1 MHIMSWEE
9 VSYEILD
16 YKSKPLQNKT
26 FHVWHKFNFLRC
38 IYVNKATKFNYLSG
52 TNIFQIVFDDITY
65 SIPKELLTFSEWT
78 VLYVSA
84 NNLQTWLS
92 MHSLMCTS
100 MMYWQISEWVLPK
113 TSQQTVQAT
122 GTLGLTPNA
131 IVQGI
136 ELVY

>member
-52 TNIFQIVFDDITY
+52 TNIFQIVFGDITY
-65 SIPKELLTFSEWT
+65 SIPKELLTFSELT

-92 MHSLMCTS
+92 MHSPTCTS
-100 MMYWQISEWVLPK
+100 TMYWQISEWVLPK

>member
-26 FHVWHKFNFLRC
+26 FHVWRKFNFLRC

-52 TNIFQIVFDDITY
+52 TNIFQIVFGDITY
-65 SIPKELLTFSEWT
+65 SIPKELLTFSELT
-78 VLYVSA
+78 VL
-84 NNLQTWLS
+84 TWLS
-92 MHSLMCTS
+92 MHSPTCTS
-100 MMYWQISEWVLPK
+100 TMYWQISEWVLPK
-113 TSQQTVQAT
+113 TSQQTVQVT
-122 GTLGLTPNA
+122 GTLGLTLNA
-131 IVQGI
+131 IAQGI